1 MRKTFNWAVLLALLA
16 ILAWVGIDAGSGRS
30 GSAMLADNVMPA
42 VADSDP
48 SRLSNSGSSPIDPD
62 FVETRNGD
70 VSAGAFSAG
79 PALSTPVFRRISTA
93 GPDPVSAESALVAD
107 LQTGEAY
114 YELSPDRRWPI
125 ASVTK
130 LFTASFTLRNMDLD
144 RAVTVSEA
152 DAAKNGGDFENGLK
166 AGESY
171 RVSDLWKALLIFS
184 SNEAAEALAN
194 DYGRDAFIL
203 GMRELA
209 QEWGL
214 DSTHITDPTGLSA
227 ANQSSANDL
236 KALARYVYQTYPGVF
251 ETSRLRQ
258 ETLVELGTGRAKLI
272 KNNNLFAGRADFI
285 GGKTGYTRDSGD
297 NLVSVFR
304 MGRRPVVVIVLG
316 AADRFEE
323 SERLWDWFRDTHEL
337 TP

>member
-48 SRLSNSGSSPIDPD
+48 SRLSNSGSSPLDPD
-62 FVETRNGD
+62 FVEARNGNI
-70 VSAGAFSAG
+70 SAGAFSAG

-107 LQTGEAY
+107 LQTGEAD

-144 RAVTVSEA
+144 RVVTVSEA

-194 DYGRDAFIL
+194 EYGR
-203 GMRELA
+203 
-209 QEWGL
+209 
-214 DSTHITDPTGLSA
+214 A
-227 ANQSSANDL
+227 AVLLRRCQGRVYERFRRQSGFRVPDG
-236 KALARYVYQTYPGVF
+236 PP
-251 ETSRLRQ
+251 
-258 ETLVELGTGRAKLI
+258 
-272 KNNNLFAGRADFI
+272 AG
-285 GGKTGYTRDSGD
+285 G
-297 NLVSVFR
+297 
-304 MGRRPVVVIVLG
+304 GRRAGGRGPLRGIG
-316 AADRFEE
+316 AALGLVQGHSRTNAMTAAPLF
-323 SERLWDWFRDTHEL
+323 F
-337 TP
+337 